1 MRARSGFQKGTGAL
15 GVAAVVGLIL
25 TASAEG
31 QEWTVNR
38 QVRLESQQD
47 GLAVIRAIEGALHRL
62 EDDVCRSVLSEFTD
76 SDGRRLE
83 EVLEAR
89 EESAEDR
96 LRKLLFY
103 DRKDSD
109 RKDSSRCGSL
119 SPLAATAPG
128 SRVVF
133 VCGRDFRHAAERSP
147 VRAQAIV
154 IHELLHSLGL
164 GENPPTSMEITNAVL
179 ARCAS

>member
-1 MRARSGFQKGTGAL
+1 VVHQDLAQGFRSGAVAL
-15 GVAAVVGLIL
+15 GVVGMGMVLARPGAA
-25 TASAEG
+25 
-31 QEWTVNR
+31 QEWTVTK
-38 QVRLESQQD
+38 QVRLESRQD

-62 EDDVCRSVLSEFTD
+62 GDPKCQAVLTEFTD
-76 SDGRRLE
+76 SDGRGLE

-103 DRKDSD
+103 DRKD
-109 RKDSSRCGSL
+109 RSRCGAL

-133 VCGRDFRHAAERSP
+133 VCGQEFRHAAERSL
-147 VRAQAIV
+147 VRAEAIV
-154 IHELLHSLGL
+154 IHEFLHSLGL
-164 GENPPTSMEITNAVL
+164 GENPPTSMEIKNAVL